1 MSRRATR
8 ARSRAGE
15 RGATMFVVVLLI
27 TMLLGIG
34 MFAARSASL
43 ASSSSGHGRQMTQAQ
58 YVADYGITFSKA
70 LLDGPLFQ
78 AIKNN
83 ALDPAFAA
91 NQSCSAT
98 GPCYK
103 VCDTDYPEFAFF
115 PRSSLGAPQSSQ
127 TELEAHFCVELTDW
141 IQLPPPPGM
150 GNNLNLHA
158 YRVTATAV
166 GQVRIRNTGSDP
178 KKLDAAAAWTS
189 STQLSRAYFTTKV
202 VGN

>member
-1 MSRRATR
+1 MSRRLKR

-15 RGATMFVVVLLI
+15 RGATVFVVVLLI

-43 ASSSSGHGRQMTQAQ
+43 AQSSSGHERQMTQAQ
-58 YVADYGITFSKA
+58 YVADYGVAFSKA

-83 ALDPAFAA
+83 ALDPEFAKK
-91 NQSCSAT
+91 QSCSAA

-103 VCDTDYPEFAFF
+103 ICDTDYPEFAFF
-115 PRSSLGAPQSSQ
+115 PTSSLGASQSSQ
-127 TELEAHFCVELTDW
+127 TALEAHFCVELTDW

-150 GNNLNLHA
+150 GSNLNLHA

-166 GQVRIRNTGSDP
+166 GQVRIKNTGAP
-178 KKLDAAAAWTS
+178 NKLDKAAAWTS